1 MLQGHQKKYLF
12 GISLSVAVGLTILA
26 IITFSQP
33 TYVVGE
39 EVTKDGQIVCLPH
52 KKGIFGGV
60 DTLECAMGLASDGKF
75 YGLENLLE
83 TARRDQAL
91 LEKIRHAPV
100 DKAEVRIS
108 GTFTS
113 ISQEYERYKIVGV
126 IVVKHIE
133 LE

>member
-1 MLQGHQKKYLF
+1 MF
-12 GISLSVAVGLTILA
+12 GISLGIAVGLAILA
-26 IITFSQP
+26 IITFAQP

-52 KKGIFGGV
+52 KKGILGGV
-60 DTLECAMGLASDGKF
+60 DTLECAIGLHADDGKF

-83 TARRDQAL
+83 TARKDQAL
-91 LEKIRHAPV
+91 WEKIRNAPV
-100 DKAEVRIS
+100 EKVEVRIS
-108 GTFTS
+108 GTFAP
-113 ISQEYERYKIVGV
+113 IGMEYERYDIAGI